1 MSLDTRRA
9 RPGRTSAQFAR
20 RPPPRAP
27 RSASPRSPRRARAD
41 PRAAILDWLAR
52 WAPPG
57 GWLLAALALL
67 TLSTAA
73 GVILP
78 ASPAGWLLQTSV
90 GQWGAP
96 LVPAWLAWM
105 TWCGF
110 RRRAPSLVRVGALG
124 VLSATWLLALAL
136 REPQGGGVAG
146 ETILNLL
153 ETGFGHAGG
162 LAVASVAAAAAVVS
176 LIGLE
181 RITNWLA
188 LLGALRL
195 PSEIAGASRSA
206 MREVGRQAERA
217 HRPGLAARA
226 SELVARPGE
235 PAIFGPT
242 SAKAEASAPPAR
254 AQRAAA
260 ADPSERPTPRAAR
273 SADQPQAVWHRPDP
287 NLLGRAPD
295 GASFSPAE
303 LKARARIIEETLLS
317 FNIQARVVEVQQ
329 GPAITQ
335 FGLDPAP
342 GVAVNRIVQRQSD
355 LALRL
360 GAPTLRV
367 LAPVPGRPMVG
378 IEVPNTTVATVKLG
392 DLTAAPQFARARLPI
407 GIGMDV
413 GGKPV
418 VADLTRMPHVL
429 VAGATGSGKSVCINS
444 LITSL
449 LLTRTPDEVQLIL
462 VDPKQV
468 ELSQYRGLP
477 HLRLPV
483 VTDMEKVVAAL
494 RWAVLEMERRYGM
507 FAEVGARN
515 IVAFNDRFADE
526 RLPYLVIVVDEL
538 ADLMMTAPEDVERLI
553 CRLAQLGRAAGVHL
567 VVATQR
573 PSVDVLTG
581 LIKANL
587 PTRVAFAVSSQIDS
601 RVILD
606 RTGAERLL
614 GRGDGL
620 YQAGDEM
627 NPRRVQ
633 GAYASDEEIESVCAA
648 WRAQGEARHT
658 EEDEAELEKLAKQED
673 PEERLLAQ
681 ARQILEEHDGDV
693 TPGYLARKLKI
704 GVPKATRIHQA
715 LVADET
721 AASAGTSQADD

>member
-1 MSLDTRRA
+1 V
-9 RPGRTSAQFAR
+9 
-20 RPPPRAP
+20 
-27 RSASPRSPRRARAD
+27 
-41 PRAAILDWLAR
+41 AIFLER

-57 GWLLAALALL
+57 GWILAALILV

-73 GVILP
+73 GVLFP
-78 ASPAGWLLQTSV
+78 MSPAGIGLQSLV
-90 GQWGAP
+90 GALGAP
-96 LVPAWLAWM
+96 LVPAWSGWAAWLLA
-105 TWCGF
+105 
-110 RRRAPSLVRVGALG
+110 RRERPSPWRALSLL
-124 VLSATWLLALAL
+124 VLSVTWLLALGL
-136 REPQGGGVAG
+136 RQPQGGGLVGDAG
-146 ETILNLL
+146 LATLDG
-153 ETGFGHAGG
+153 GFGRSAG
-162 LAVASVAAAAAVVS
+162 LALLSIAASAGVVN

-181 RITNWLA
+181 RILDVCALA
-188 LLGALRL
+188 WRGTRL
-195 PSEIAGASRSA
+195 ARLHVARSA
-206 MREVGRQAERA
+206 FPVRAGRVGLPR
-217 HRPGLAARA
+217 
-226 SELVARPGE
+226 VA
-235 PAIFGPT
+235 
-242 SAKAEASAPPAR
+242 PAR
-254 AQRAAA
+254 AEPLILGPPLPPEPRPAQERVRSREQRIAPREGTPWRRPEAAI
-260 ADPSERPTPRAAR
+260 
-273 SADQPQAVWHRPDP
+273 
-287 NLLGRAPD
+287 LGRATD
-295 GASFSPAE
+295 GGSFSPTE
-303 LKARARIIEETLLS
+303 LKARARIIEETLDS

-342 GVAVNRIVQRQSD
+342 GVAVNRIVQRQND

-378 IEVPNTTVATVKLG
+378 VEVPNTSVATVKLG
-392 DLTAAPQFARARLPI
+392 DLIASPQFARARLPI

-418 VADLTRMPHVL
+418 VADLTHMPHFL

-449 LLTRTPDEVQLIL
+449 LVTRTPDEVQFIMI
-462 VDPKQV
+462 DPKQV

-494 RWAVLEMERRYGM
+494 RWTVLEMERRYGL
-507 FAEVGARN
+507 FADVGARN
-515 IVAFNDRFADE
+515 ILAFNDRFPDD
-526 RLPYLVIVVDEL
+526 RLVYLVLVIDEL
-538 ADLMMTAPEDVERLI
+538 ADMMMTSAEDVERLI
-553 CRLAQLGRAAGVHL
+553 CRLAQLGRAAGVHV

-587 PTRVAFAVSSQIDS
+587 PTRIAFAVSSQIDS

-633 GAYASDEEIESVCAA
+633 GALVSDDEIESVCSF
-648 WRAQGEARHT
+648 WREQGVSQHT
-658 EEDEAELEKLAKQED
+658 PDDEAELEKLARQED

-681 ARQILEEHDGDV
+681 AREILLEHDGDI

-704 GVPKATRIHQA
+704 GIQKANRIHQT
-715 LVADET
+715 LVADE
-721 AASAGTSQADD
+721 AAAYALPPQADD

>member
-1 MSLDTRRA
+1 LTL
-9 RPGRTSAQFAR
+9 F
-20 RPPPRAP
+20 
-27 RSASPRSPRRARAD
+27 
-41 PRAAILDWLAR
+41 LER

-57 GWLLAALALL
+57 GWMVGALALV
-67 TLSTAA
+67 TLSAAA

-78 ASPAGWLLQTSV
+78 ASPAGILLQSGV
-90 GQWGAP
+90 GLGGAP
-96 LVPAWLAWM
+96 LVPAWTGWM
-105 TWCGF
+105 TWSLA
-110 RRRAPSLVRVGALG
+110 RRRRPSGQRAAALG

-136 REPQGGGVAG
+136 RQPEGGGTLG
-146 ETILNLL
+146 ETLLNLL
-153 ETGFGHAGG
+153 DAGFGRNGG
-162 LAVASVAAAAAVVS
+162 LALVSVAAAASAVS
-176 LIGLE
+176 LVGLE
-181 RITNWLA
+181 RILGWVA
-188 LLGALRL
+188 LTAAHMPRSALRVPPRPRFSRRSSMALGEPVILGPPSL
-195 PSEIAGASRSA
+195 PEVQSSRPPQTTERTSRHVERIEHA
-206 MREVGRQAERA
+206 PRNPERA
-217 HRPGLAARA
+217 TPWRRPDSSILARA
-226 SELVARPGE
+226 
-235 PAIFGPT
+235 T
-242 SAKAEASAPPAR
+242 
-254 AQRAAA
+254 
-260 ADPSERPTPRAAR
+260 
-273 SADQPQAVWHRPDP
+273 
-287 NLLGRAPD
+287 D

-303 LKARARIIEETLLS
+303 LKARARIIEDTLLS

-335 FGLDPAP
+335 FGVDPAA
-342 GVAVNRIVQRQSD
+342 GVAVNRIVQRQND

-378 IEVPNTTVATVKLG
+378 IEVPNTSVATVKLG
-392 DLTAAPQFARARLPI
+392 DLIASPQFSRARLPI

-413 GGKPV
+413 AGKPV
-418 VADLTRMPHVL
+418 VADLTRMPHLL

-449 LLTRTPDEVQLIL
+449 LITRTPDEIQLIL
-462 VDPKQV
+462 IDPKQV

-494 RWAVLEMERRYGM
+494 RWTVLEMERRYGM
-507 FAEVGARN
+507 FADVGARN
-515 IVAFNDRFADE
+515 IVAFNDRFQDE
-526 RLPYLVIVVDEL
+526 RLPYLVVVVDEL
-538 ADLMMTAPEDVERLI
+538 ADMMMTAAEDVERLI

-587 PTRVAFAVSSQIDS
+587 PTRIAFAVSSQIDS

-606 RTGAERLL
+606 RAGAERLL
-614 GRGDGL
+614 GRGDAL

-633 GAYASDEEIESVCAA
+633 GAFASDEEIDGVCTF
-648 WRAQGEARHT
+648 WRAQGESQHT
-658 EEDEAELEKLAKQED
+658 ADDEAELEKLARQED

-681 ARQILEEHDGDV
+681 ARQILNDHDGEI

-704 GVPKATRIHQA
+704 GIQKASRIHQT
-715 LVADET
+715 LVADE
-721 AASAGTSQADD
+721 AAAYAIPPHSDD